1 MCASSLACA
10 VLVSGGCE
18 REAEAPAAASVGSE
32 GPRAARGEP
41 PDPIAAL
48 LAGVFE
54 VEQVERTELDSDH
67 GAGSLYHLRAIAE
80 GSRRIA
86 VERADGTLG
95 AGCGLVVSAPES
107 PRTVIADDTAP
118 IAAVARG
125 DRLRLFLRRLDGPDR
140 SWVGSTE
147 AVSVES
153 LRAAPSE
160 PRESD
165 VRNMPE
171 RFRGVGPQ
179 LAPLRREDAV
189 LSNLAPL
196 VRFEARVP
204 GEVVISHLGRE
215 SRVVVVPRGTPV
227 TAIAECSALTGRR
240 MPRIELRVGDQ
251 LVVSTRVDDD
261 LLDGLDPSL

>member
-1 MCASSLACA
+1 MIASLFACVALVA
-10 VLVSGGCE
+10 VGCGRASE
-18 REAEAPAAASVGSE
+18 TPAPASAGSD
-32 GPRAARGEP
+32 GPRAAPGAP
-41 PDPIAAL
+41 SDPIAAI

-54 VEQVERTELDSDH
+54 VERVERTDFDSHH

-80 GSRRIA
+80 GSRRIEI
-86 VERADGTLG
+86 ERVDGTLG
-95 AGCGLVVSAPES
+95 AGCALVVSAPES

-118 IAAVARG
+118 VSMVARG
-125 DRLRLFLRRLDGPDR
+125 DRLTLFLRRLDGPDR

-147 AVSVES
+147 TVSVES

-160 PRESD
+160 PRELD
-165 VRNMPE
+165 VRRMPE
-171 RFRGVGPQ
+171 RFRHLGPQ

-189 LSNLAPL
+189 LSDLAPL

-204 GEVVISHLGRE
+204 GETVIAHLGRE

-227 TAIAECSALTGRR
+227 TAVAECSAVTGRR

-261 LLDGLDPSL
+261 LLEGLDPSL